1 MAISHQ
7 RTEIRKQQIIDASR
21 EMIVKYGA
29 EHVTIRNIARAVGIS
44 EAAIYRHFKSK
55 THILTCLIKIIE
67 QNRIHE
73 IQRAIENHSS
83 SLDIVDIIMREH
95 ISAIEQRHGISHQVI
110 AEIVSFGNKKL
121 NQKCHEIVERYIDK
135 LAELIEL
142 GIKSGELRNDIN
154 PQITALLLYGMI
166 DGLVNIWTLSN
177 FSFNLMERYKPMWRM
192 FRASIL
198 SNSQTTLNN

>member
-1 MAISHQ
+1 MTVTHQ
-7 RTEIRKQQIIDASR
+7 KTEVRKRQIINAAR

-29 EHVTIRNIARAVGIS
+29 EHVTVRNIARAVGIS

-55 THILTCLIKIIE
+55 TDILTYLIKIIE
-67 QNRIHE
+67 QNRILE
-73 IQRAIENHSS
+73 IQRAMENQNS
-83 SLDIVDIIMREH
+83 SLDIVDIVMREH

-121 NQKCHEIVERYIDK
+121 NKKCHEIVERYIDK

-177 FSFNLMERYKPMWRM
+177 FTFNLGQRYTPLWEM
-192 FRASIL
+192 FKAGITNHTSI
-198 SNSQTTLNN
+198 SNT